1 MHFCAKDEFE
11 YLTNRYKEEVESEY
25 ASIDK
30 PILPLIKAFNSIPGV
45 VTTWSCSGHQFDQD
59 KKAMMIIEKASDT
72 WYLSFVITAEAK
84 WFIEMLL
91 EEIGNLN
98 NRTFISVRPELSA
111 TKLLSLLS
119 LAGDEDANSWYN
131 CWNIRGSYNFEYPGF
146 VESFWSKI
154 ISRINEHLGQANDE
168 RFALEA

>member
-11 YLTNRYKEEVESEY
+11 YLTNRYKEEVESGY

-45 VTTWSCSGHQFDQD
+45 VTTWSCSGHQFVGD
-59 KKAMMIIEKASDT
+59 KEAMTIIEKAEDT

-98 NRTFISVRPELSA
+98 NKAFISVRPELSA

-131 CWNIRGSYNFEYPGF
+131 CWDIRGSYNFENPEF